1 MRKFLSSL
9 IITLLMATVSFASDA
24 VPGDVIV
31 VLRNTSGS
39 RISSL
44 SQAGGIKSIS
54 AVQSFAKS
62 SNVSIKST
70 YDALSEQGDHM
81 FMLVH
86 SDTKDENEL
95 LREIKSR
102 PDVIAASL
110 NRTLKILEDVKTP
123 NDPQYWQLWGM
134 EAINAPY
141 AWNFSTGSDDVYVA
155 VIDSGVD
162 YEHED
167 LKDNFSHEYSRNFAG
182 YGTADY
188 DPSAYQ
194 DVHDHGSHVSGTIAA
209 VGNNGK
215 GVAGVNWKAKIIS
228 LRVGDSRGSMSEASV
243 IAALDYIVR
252 LLRNNPAMNIAAA
265 NLSLGGWYP
274 VTPEEF
280 ASEPFALAFKTL
292 SDTDRTV
299 ICVAAGNEGHEISV
313 PAPNDDEDNKIS
325 RGDYCYPASLPNID
339 NMIAIAASDSSLGR
353 AWFSNYS
360 RNYVDIAAPGN
371 TTYSTLRTKA
381 STDMGYDVIERFDA
395 YGNRSGTSM
404 ATPHVT
410 GAAALLK
417 AIYPDAKA
425 SEIKAA
431 LIGGAN
437 GDYLRDDGTSMYGHL
452 DLKGAIDFMAA
463 CRSQNTPPSITNA
476 ETHEGIVNQPYAL
489 DFYASGSLPITWSID
504 GDLPEGL
511 SFRGG
516 KISGTPTKEGS
527 SSFIVTAEN
536 NYGYDSLFLTIS
548 IDKGT
553 APVSSMDN
561 PSEMLVNNPAKFTLG
576 VEGSWPITWKL
587 ESSSTGRQEQ
597 EISRLMLRGHTHSQ

>member
-1 MRKFLSSL
+1 MRKFFSSI
-9 IITLLMATVSFASDA
+9 IITLLMAGVSFASDA

-44 SQAGGIKSIS
+44 SQSGSIKSLS

-228 LRVGDSRGSMSEASV
+228 LRVADNKGRILESST

-252 LLRNNPAMNIAAA
+252 LLRNNPAMKIAAA
-265 NLSLGGWYP
+265 NFSFGGWRS
-274 VTPEEF
+274 VSPEEI
-280 ASEPFALAFKTL
+280 ASDPYALAFKTL

-299 ICVAAGNEGHEISV
+299 ICVAAGNEAHEIGV
-313 PAPNDDEDNKIS
+313 PAPENDEAREIS
-325 RGDYCYPASLPNID
+325 RGDYCYPASLQNID
-339 NMIAIAASDSSLGR
+339 NMIAIAASNLLLARTS
-353 AWFSNYS
+353 FSNYS
-360 RNYVDIAAPGN
+360 RNYVDIAAPGDYI
-371 TTYSTLRTKA
+371 YSTVPTKA
-381 STDMGYDVIERFDA
+381 STDIGYDAFERLDA
-395 YGNRSGTSM
+395 YDVK
-404 ATPHVT
+404 PHTTKV
-410 GAAALLK
+410 
-417 AIYPDAKA
+417 
-425 SEIKAA
+425 EC
-431 LIGGAN
+431 
-437 GDYLRDDGTSMYGHL
+437 
-452 DLKGAIDFMAA
+452 F
-463 CRSQNTPPSITNA
+463 QPS
-476 ETHEGIVNQPYAL
+476 
-489 DFYASGSLPITWSID
+489 
-504 GDLPEGL
+504 
-511 SFRGG
+511 
-516 KISGTPTKEGS
+516 
-527 SSFIVTAEN
+527 
-536 NYGYDSLFLTIS
+536 
-548 IDKGT
+548 
-553 APVSSMDN
+553 
-561 PSEMLVNNPAKFTLG
+561 
-576 VEGSWPITWKL
+576 
-587 ESSSTGRQEQ
+587 
-597 EISRLMLRGHTHSQ
+597 